1 MRSPV
6 RLSAFDAIAE
16 ERIAEAIRRGDLDN
30 LPGAGKPLDLEGD
43 PLVPEDVRAIY
54 RILKNAGFVPPEVI
68 ERRELAELEAAL
80 PTITDADAR
89 SKALAKLAL
98 LRTRLG
104 AHRGGRHC
112 QSALRA
118 EDHREARGRR
128 LTAGSGR

>member
-80 PTITDADAR
+80 PTITDVDAR

-104 AHRGGRHC
+104 AHRGGR
-112 QSALRA
+112 
-118 EDHREARGRR
+118 
-128 LTAGSGR
+128 LTANRRYAQKIIEKLAGGG